1 MSRTGSLVMNPSGS
15 GLDHHISAHEPRAFP
30 GLMHERAR
38 RQSLRVSTSGSDGTA
53 PDLSS
58 SAHLVPALAKM
69 SVREEM
75 SMDGMEDSE

>member
-1 MSRTGSLVMNPSGS
+1 MVMNYSGP
-15 GLDHHISAHEPRAFP
+15 GLDPHISAHEPRAFP

-53 PDLSS
+53 PDLSA

-75 SMDGMEDSE
+75 GIDGAEDSE

>member
-1 MSRTGSLVMNPSGS
+1 MSKTASLVMIPGGP
-15 GLDHHISAHEPRAFP
+15 GLDHHIFAHEPRAFP

-75 SMDGMEDSE
+75 SMDGSEDSE